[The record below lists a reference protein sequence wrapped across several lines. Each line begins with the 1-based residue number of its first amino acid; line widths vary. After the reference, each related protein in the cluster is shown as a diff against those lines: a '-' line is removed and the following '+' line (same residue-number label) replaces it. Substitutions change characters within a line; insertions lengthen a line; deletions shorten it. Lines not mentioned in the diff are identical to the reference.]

1 MKIKWKFEV
10 GNPKDLYGVKS
21 SAKVSN
27 GSVYFGSGY
36 DNHLYALDVNTGKEK
51 WKFKTGDS
59 IWSSPSISDGIVYFG
74 CDDKHLYA
82 LDAKTGEEQW
92 SFETGK
98 SISLTPTIS
107 NGIVYIGSSDK
118 DEYYL
123 EGNVKHRTHYL
134 YALESI

>member
-1 MKIKWKFEV
+1 MSFTYKLL
-10 GNPKDLYGVKS
+10 PDD
-21 SAKVSN
+21 A
-27 GSVYFGSGY
+27 
-36 DNHLYALDVNTGKEK
+36 
-51 WKFKTGDS
+51 KTGAKQWSFETGDWIS
-59 IWSSPSISDGIVYFG
+59 SSPTISDGIVYFG

-123 EGNVKHRTHYL
+123 EGNVKRRTHYL